1 MTPGLL
7 LLIIRILIALSLY
20 AFFAFALVVI
30 GRSASRWNVDGEDI
44 PQAYAVR
51 YEEER
56 LIQSHRLGALNL
68 IGRAADNTIELA
80 DERVSAHHARLTYT
94 GGQWVL
100 EDLGS
105 RNGTFV
111 NELRVDGPL
120 VLTFGDRIQIG
131 TVTLQIEAEL
141 PINEVTFTQ

>member
-1 MTPGLL
+1 MTPGFLL
-7 LLIIRILIALSLY
+7 LAIRILLALTLY
-20 AFFAFALVVI
+20 AFFALAIVVI
-30 GRSASRWNVDGEDI
+30 GRSASRWNVEGEDI
-44 PQAYAVR
+44 PQAYGVQ
-51 YEEER
+51 YQEER

-120 VLTFGDRIQIG
+120 VITFGDRIQIG
-131 TVTLQIEAEL
+131 TVTLQIEAEQ